1 MKAKPMIVQNLARIF
16 LAVGLGLSLP
26 SHSQDYPSKPIKLI
40 VPVAPGAAF
49 DSVTRI
55 LAEKLRTKWGQPVIV
70 ENRAGASH
78 NIGAESVA
86 KSAPD
91 GYTLLSAPPP
101 SLVINKSLFPK
112 LAYDPDAFVPVSVV
126 VSTYNVLVVNASV
139 PAENLQQLI
148 AYAKANPEKLN
159 YASAGSGS
167 TPHLA
172 AEMFKTMAGVKI
184 AHIPYKGTSQA
195 IVELMAGRVEIMFSD
210 IGLALPHIRSG
221 KLRVLAVGSE
231 KRSSVLPEIPAM
243 SEVLPGFLSVLW
255 LGVVAPAGTPPA
267 VANQFSGAIAEILK
281 QPDVAKRMLELNFD
295 PVAST
300 PAEMAHFMAQER
312 VRWRKVVRDSGA
324 TAEQ

>member
-1 MKAKPMIVQNLARIF
+1 MMVRTLAKIF
-16 LAVGLGLSLP
+16 FAVGLGFSLP
-26 SHSQDYPSKPIKLI
+26 VHSQDYPSKPIKLI
-40 VPVAPGAAF
+40 VPVATGAAF
-49 DSVTRI
+49 DTVTRL
-55 LAEKLRTKWGQPVIV
+55 LAEKLRTKWGQPVVV

-78 NIGAESVA
+78 NIGAESVFR
-86 KSAPD
+86 SAPD
-91 GYTLLSAPPP
+91 GYTMLFAPPP
-101 SLVINKSLFPK
+101 ALVINKSLFPK

-139 PAENLQQLI
+139 PAENVQQLI
-148 AYAKANPEKLN
+148 AYAKANPDRLN

-172 AEMFKTMAGVKI
+172 AEMFKSMAGVKI

-195 IVELMAGRVEIMFSD
+195 ILELIGGRVEIMFSD

-231 KRSSVLPEIPAM
+231 KRTSALPEIPAM

-255 LGVVAPAGTPPA
+255 LGVVAPTGTPPA
-267 VANQFSGAIAEILK
+267 IANQFSSAIAETLK
-281 QPDVAKRMLELNFD
+281 QPDVASRLHELNFD
-295 PVAST
+295 PVGST
-300 PAEMAHFMAQER
+300 PAAMSTFMAQER
-312 VRWRKVVRDSGA
+312 VRWRKVIRDSGA